1 MRRTMPLVATG
12 LALLLAVV
20 ACGDAEDPRLEQPPI
35 DDPAGDEDP
44 DSDAPGE
51 DEASPDDRAD
61 EDPEPG
67 DDGAPDDDDGAPADD
82 EDPTASGSDS
92 REITI
97 ATADAAERAGVAEE
111 DVTFISMEFVTWS
124 DGALGCPEPDRT
136 YTQALVDGYRIVLEA
151 GGERYVYH
159 GAVGDDPFHCADPEE
174 PASTDA

>member
-20 ACGDAEDPRLEQPPI
+20 ACGEAEDPRLEQPPI
-35 DDPAGDEDP
+35 DDLTGEEDPDADAPVDEDP
-44 DSDAPGE
+44 APG
-51 DEASPDDRAD
+51 
-61 EDPEPG
+61 
-67 DDGAPDDDDGAPADD
+67 DDGAPADD
-82 EDPTASGSDS
+82 DDPPADGDEEAGAGGSDS

-159 GAVGDDPFHCADPEE
+159 GAVGDDPFHCADPQE